1 MNFMNRFAAIA
12 ASAVITHSACAQTA
26 PAPAAEPAP
35 SPFSVN
41 VGVAS
46 SYIYRGL
53 NQSDFKP
60 ALQVGAD
67 YAHPSG
73 FYVGVWASSIRWIKD
88 FGYGNGNA
96 EIDVYAGYKGTAGDI
111 GYDVGV
117 LQYVYPGTVA
127 RGATGAD
134 TTEVY
139 VAGTYKM
146 VTLKY
151 SHVVSKAIFATPNSR
166 NSGYIDLSAAFPL
179 MANLSLNL
187 HAGHQIIKN
196 NAGLGTYSDGKAEL
210 AYDFGNGVTFSG
222 GVTATNADEGFYTP
236 TGKKFVGKTTPFG
249 LIKYSKSF

>member
-1 MNFMNRFAAIA
+1 MNLLNRTAVVAAATFFAHTAF
-12 ASAVITHSACAQTA
+12 AQAA

-53 NQSDFKP
+53 NQSNFGP
-60 ALQVGAD
+60 ALQIGAD
-67 YAHPSG
+67 YAHESG
-73 FYVGVWASSIRWIKD
+73 FYVGVWTSSIRWIKD

-96 EIDVYAGYKGTAGDI
+96 EIDLHAGYKGTAGDI

-127 RGATGAD
+127 RGATAAD
-134 TTEVY
+134 TTELY

-146 VTLKY
+146 FTLKY

-166 NSGYIDLSAAFPL
+166 NSGYLDLSAALPL
-179 MANLSLNL
+179 MDNLSLNL
-187 HAGHQIIKN
+187 HAGHQIVKN
-196 NAGLGTYSDGKAEL
+196 NGGLGTYSDGKAEL
-210 AYDFGNGVTFSG
+210 SYDFGNGVAFSG

-236 TGKKFVGKTTPFG
+236 LGKRFIGKATPYA
-249 LIKYSKSF
+249 LIKYTKAL